1 MKTERE
7 YVIEYALSLPLTSV
21 DNPFSD
27 DFDTTVLRHSD
38 TGKWFGIIMNI
49 SRCKVGLEGEGRID
63 VMNLKCKPEE
73 TFEAREMCEAIVP
86 AYHMNKKHW
95 ISLVFNNSISK
106 ELMEALI
113 DNSYELTRKKS
124 RINKRNNTKSI

>member
-7 YVIEYALSLPLTSV
+7 YVIEYALNLPLTKV
-21 DNPFSD
+21 DNPFSE

-49 SRCKVGLEGEGRID
+49 SRQKVGLEGEGKID

-73 TFEAREMCEAIVP
+73 AFDAREMCEAIIP

-95 ISLVFNNSISK
+95 ISLIFDNSIPK

-113 DNSYELTRKKS
+113 DNSYELTKRGVKKG
-124 RINKRNNTKSI
+124 KKQ

>member
-7 YVIEYALSLPLTSV
+7 YVIEYAKGLPLTSV

-49 SRCKVGLEGEGRID
+49 SKHRVGLEGEGKID

-73 TFEAREMCEAIVP
+73 TFEAREMCESIVP

-95 ISLVFNNSISK
+95 ISLIFNGTIPK

-113 DNSYELTRKKS
+113 DNSYELTKKGTKSVRKK
-124 RINKRNNTKSI
+124 